1 MVVLASLHELDK
13 KFFHNYDI
21 TLVGNMIGI
30 ANLGM
35 EYSLAE
41 EILEESNEEQKD
53 IIKDVY
59 IDELR
64 LDIHEANGWR

>member
-1 MVVLASLHELDK
+1 
-13 KFFHNYDI
+13 
-21 TLVGNMIGI
+21 MIGI

-41 EILEESNEEQKD
+41 EILEESNEEQKN